1 MPVQNQERM
10 FDAPRLL
17 LVEGRDDFHVISA
30 LCAVGGLPENFSI
43 FDCGSDDEVLN
54 ALSALL
60 LLADPP
66 EIIGVVLDADANIE
80 SRWQSIRSRLQNY
93 PYRLPAAPD
102 PRGTI
107 VGAVE
112 DKPRLGFWLM
122 PNNVDPGML
131 EDFCR
136 QLAPDDAIAFAGDC
150 VTQAREKSF
159 ATFREVHRS
168 KAVVHTYLAWQDEPG
183 KPLGQSITARVLRPD
198 TATATIFADWLR
210 ALYEGDEHEHA
221 RGDSKSDRGR

>member
-1 MPVQNQERM
+1 MPIQNQERM

-30 LCAVGGLPENFSI
+30 LCKVNDLPENFSI
-43 FDCGSDDEVLN
+43 FDCGSDDEVFN

-60 LLADPP
+60 LQAESP
-66 EIIGVVLDADANIE
+66 ETLGVVLDADENVE
-80 SRWQSIRSRLQNY
+80 SRWQSIRDKLQNY
-93 PYRLPAAPD
+93 PYNLPAVPD
-102 PRGTI
+102 PGGTI
-107 VGAVE
+107 VDAVE

-136 QLAPDDAIAFAGDC
+136 QLAPDDAIAFAEDC

-159 ATFREVHRS
+159 ATFRDAHRS

-183 KPLGQSITARVLRPD
+183 KPLGQSITARVLRPE
-198 TATATIFADWLR
+198 TATAATFADWLR
-210 ALYEGDEHEHA
+210 ALYL
-221 RGDSKSDRGR
+221 RR

>member
-1 MPVQNQERM
+1 MNAANRQYKHEGPKV
-10 FDAPRLL
+10 L
-17 LVEGRDDFHVISA
+17 LVEGRDDCHVVLA
-30 LCAVGGLPENFSI
+30 LCNAHRVPETFGI
-43 FDCGSDDEVLN
+43 YVCGSDDMLLSRLN
-54 ALSALL
+54 ALIQRPES
-60 LLADPP
+60 
-66 EIIGVVLDADANIE
+66 EIIGVVLDADENVE

-93 PYRLPAAPD
+93 PYRLPAAPNS
-102 PRGTI
+102 RGTI

-112 DKPRLGFWLM
+112 DTPRLGFWLM

-198 TATATIFADWLR
+198 TATATIFAAWLH